1 MEPPAGVMNNLSIRF
16 ATPND
21 APVIFELVQA
31 LASYERLTHE
41 VISNA
46 DDFRNLLADTETNVE
61 VLLADWSGE
70 TVGFALFFQNY
81 STFLGKP
88 GFYLEDLFVRP
99 EYRGRG
105 IGTKLLRRIID
116 IAKERNYGRVDW
128 TVLDWNE
135 SAIRFYTEKIG
146 AKFLPSWRLCRVALE
161 TRKTR
166 GS

>member
-1 MEPPAGVMNNLSIRF
+1 MNNLSIRF

-41 VISNA
+41 VTSNA
-46 DDFRNLLADTETNVE
+46 NDFKNLLTSPEKNVE
-61 VLLADWSGE
+61 VLVADWSGE
-70 TVGFALFFQNY
+70 TVGFALFFQNF

-105 IGTKLLRRIID
+105 IGTKLLNCIID
-116 IAKERNYGRVDW
+116 IAKERNYGRVGYAC
-128 TVLDWNE
+128 V
-135 SAIRFYTEKIG
+135 AG
-146 AKFLPSWRLCRVALE
+146 GLPEPRSGRCSSRVVSFV
-161 TRKTR
+161 TRKSST
-166 GS
+166 SS